1 MAVLR
6 EDPRGWVGIGR
17 RGWRAVEAVEAVK
30 AQGQETLAQFSLADG
45 QWVPVPAGVRVEVE
59 VGRAR
64 SRALM
69 DTIEPWGAHYVGDP
83 VTHRRAAC
91 CEQSLTH

>member
-1 MAVLR
+1 MAVPR
-6 EDPRGWVGIGR
+6 EDHRGWVGIGR
-17 RGWRAVEAVEAVK
+17 RGRRAVEAVK

-45 QWVPVPAGVRVEVE
+45 QRVPVPAGVRVEVE

-83 VTHRRAAC
+83 VTLSHTGELRAVSRA
-91 CEQSLTH
+91 